1 MGKSKKQ
8 DTPKEQKSDAESS
21 SSLDEAPTK
30 KVEKKPATPAKWL
43 PKQVFVSG
51 LPYETTEEVLRA
63 FFGEIASEIG

>member
-30 KVEKKPATPAKWL
+30 KVEK
-43 PKQVFVSG
+43 
-51 LPYETTEEVLRA
+51 
-63 FFGEIASEIG
+63 

>member
-1 MGKSKKQ
+1 MGKGLKRN
-8 DTPKEQKSDAESS
+8 TPEEQKSDAESS

-30 KVEKKPATPAKWL
+30 KVEKQPAATAKWL

-51 LPYETTEEVLRA
+51 LPYETTEEVLKA